1 MKIPMFLVIS
11 IFILTLIGYGERCEA
26 NDINA
31 FVQACLSRYNW
42 EQPLCECVAEKADD
56 RLTPN
61 GFAFLV
67 AVMNEDMAKAAELR
81 GQMDM
86 NEKADA
92 GMFFVNTPQE
102 CGEALQ
108 GN

>member
-1 MKIPMFLVIS
+1 MKITHILVTL
-11 IFILTLIGYGERCEA
+11 IFILALVGYAEHSEA

-31 FVQACLSRYNW
+31 FVQACLSAYNW
-42 EQPLCECVAEKADD
+42 VESLCQCAAEKADE

-67 AVMNEDMAKAAELR
+67 AVMNEDMAKAEELR

>member
-1 MKIPMFLVIS
+1 MKISHVLVIS
-11 IFILTLIGYGERCEA
+11 IFILTLIGHADRSEA

-31 FVQACLSRYNW
+31 FVQACLSAYNW
-42 EQPLCECVAEKADD
+42 EQPLCQCAAEKADE

-61 GFAFLV
+61 GFAFLI
-67 AVMNEDMAKAAELR
+67 AVMNEDMARAEELR
-81 GQMDM
+81 GQMDI

-102 CGEALQ
+102 CGDVLE
-108 GN
+108 

>member
-1 MKIPMFLVIS
+1 MKISHVLVIS
-11 IFILTLIGYGERCEA
+11 IFILTLIGHADRSEA

-31 FVQACLSRYNW
+31 FVQACLSAYNW
-42 EQPLCECVAEKADD
+42 EQPLCQCAAKKADE

-61 GFAFLV
+61 GFAFLI
-67 AVMNEDMAKAAELR
+67 AVMNEDMARAEELR
-81 GQMDM
+81 GQMDI

-102 CGEALQ
+102 CGDVLE
-108 GN
+108 

>member
-1 MKIPMFLVIS
+1 MKITHALVIL
-11 IFILTLIGYGERCEA
+11 IFILALIGHADRSEA

-31 FVQACLSRYNW
+31 FVQACLSAYNW
-42 EQPLCECVAEKADD
+42 EEPLCKCAAEKADE

-67 AVMNEDMAKAAELR
+67 AVMNEDMAKAEKLR

>member
-1 MKIPMFLVIS
+1 MKITHALVIP
-11 IFILTLIGYGERCEA
+11 IFIIALVGYGERSEA

-31 FVQACLSRYNW
+31 FVKACLSSTNL
-42 EQPLCECVAEKADD
+42 EEPICECLAKKADE

-67 AVMNEDMAKAAELR
+67 ASMNKDDAETAKLR
-81 GQMDM
+81 SQLDM
-86 NEKADA
+86 NEKLEA
-92 GMFFVNTPQE
+92 GMFMVNTPAE
-102 CGEALQ
+102 CAEELG

>member
-1 MKIPMFLVIS
+1 MKIPLFLVIS
-11 IFILTLIGYGERCEA
+11 IFIVVLIGYGVRCEA

-42 EQPLCECVAEKADD
+42 EEPLCQCVAEKADE

-67 AVMNEDMAKAAELR
+67 ATMNEDWARTEELR
-81 GQMDM
+81 DQMDM
-86 NEKADA
+86 NERADA
-92 GMFFVNTPQE
+92 GMFFVNAPQE
-102 CGEALQ
+102 CGDVLE
-108 GN
+108 